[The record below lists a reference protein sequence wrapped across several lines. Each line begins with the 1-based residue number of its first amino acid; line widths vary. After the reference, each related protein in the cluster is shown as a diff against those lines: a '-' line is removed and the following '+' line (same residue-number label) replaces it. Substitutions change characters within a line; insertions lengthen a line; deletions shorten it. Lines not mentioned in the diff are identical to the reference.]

1 MGSSAKDGDKRLI
14 LGIEYSFDDSC
25 AGVVSASGKILANTK
40 RCMNKQ
46 WGTMDAPIRAQ
57 EFHQENL
64 PKAIEEA
71 IEKSNLKSMSELEA
85 IAVTIGPG

>member
-1 MGSSAKDGDKRLI
+1 MGRNPDDNRLI
-14 LGIEYSFDDSC
+14 LGIESSFDDSC

-40 RCMNKQ
+40 RQLNKL
-46 WGTMDAPIRAQ
+46 WGVQDAPIRAR

-64 PKAIEEA
+64 PLAIEEA
-71 IEKSNLKSMSELEA
+71 MSQSNVASMSDLEA